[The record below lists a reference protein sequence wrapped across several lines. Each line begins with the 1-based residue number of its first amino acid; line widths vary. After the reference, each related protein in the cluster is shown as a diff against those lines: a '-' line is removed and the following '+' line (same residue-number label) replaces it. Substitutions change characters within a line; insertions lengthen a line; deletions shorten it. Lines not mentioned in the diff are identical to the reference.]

1 MAKKTAKKKAKKAVK
16 KSAVKPVVIPTDK
29 KFKYFEFI
37 KDMVIKAAVISAA
50 ALLIALLYTGIRA
63 LIPAKKAA
71 AEPVIEAQAEA
82 VKPAETKALPG
93 KFRYLLKK
101 STSKEKIPKIHIEE
115 AKALMDSGKA
125 VFVDTRSASMYD
137 DAHIKGA
144 ILIPAGS
151 PPEKYKEHEQ
161 ALKDKVIV
169 TYCHGV
175 GCHLADKVANSL
187 FDMGYKK
194 VAIFFSGWNE
204 WTQAGYPVEK
214 YEPPA
219 EFKRLFEEAASINE
233 IPKITLAEAY
243 FLYERQKAN
252 FVDAGRKDQY
262 IDRHIKSAITIPAD
276 GISEVLPR
284 YLGSLMQKPTV
295 IYCHGKGGN
304 ARNLAAKLYEG
315 GNKKVLLFMDAL
327 PQWEKA
333 GYPVFKNPA
342 LKGETK

>member
-1 MAKKTAKKKAKKAVK
+1 MAKKTAKKKAKKTVK
-16 KSAVKPVVIPTDK
+16 KSAVKPAVKSSVK
-29 KFKYFEFI
+29 KADYSELV
-37 KDMVIKAAVISAA
+37 KDMVIKAVIISAA
-50 ALLIALLYTGIRA
+50 ALLIALLYTGIRV
-63 LIPAKKAA
+63 LIPAKKSA
-71 AEPVIEAQAEA
+71 AEPVIETQAEA

-101 STSKEKIPKIHIEE
+101 SSSKEKIPKIHIEE

-151 PPEKYKEHEQ
+151 PPEKYKEYEQ

-194 VAIFFSGWNE
+194 LAIFFGGWNE

-219 EFKRLFEEAASINE
+219 EFKRLFEEAASVNE

-262 IDRHIKSAITIPAD
+262 MERHIQSAITIPAD
-276 GISEVLPR
+276 GINEVLPR
-284 YLGSLMQKPTV
+284 YSGFLIQKPTV
-295 IYCHGKGGN
+295 IYCHGRGGN

-333 GYPVFKNPA
+333 GYPMFKNPA
-342 LKGETK
+342 LKGATK

>member
-1 MAKKTAKKKAKKAVK
+1 MAKKPVKKKAKKTAR
-16 KSAVKPVVIPTDK
+16 KSAVNPADK
-29 KFKYFEFI
+29 KAEYFEFV
-37 KDMVIKAAVISAA
+37 KDIVIKAVIISAA

-82 VKPAETKALPG
+82 VTLAETKALPS

-101 STSKEKIPKIHIEE
+101 ASSKEKIPKIHIEE

-125 VFVDTRSASMYD
+125 VFVDTRGASMYD

-151 PPEKYKEHEQ
+151 PPEKYKEYEQ
-161 ALKDKVIV
+161 ALKDKVII

-194 VAIFFSGWNE
+194 LAIFFGGWNE

-219 EFKRLFEEAASINE
+219 EFKHLFEEAASVNE
-233 IPKITLAEAY
+233 ISKITLAEAY

-252 FVDAGRKDQY
+252 FVDAGRKDQFMNE
-262 IDRHIKSAITIPAD
+262 HIQNSITIPPD
-276 GISEVLPR
+276 EVNEVLPR
-284 YLGSLMQKPTV
+284 YAGHLMQKPTV

-333 GYPVFKNPA
+333 GYPMFKNPA
-342 LKGETK
+342 LKGATK

>member
-1 MAKKTAKKKAKKAVK
+1 MAKKAAKKRVKKTVK
-16 KSAVKPVVIPTDK
+16 KPLVKSAVKSGDK
-29 KFKYFEFI
+29 KVNYFEFI

-63 LIPAKKAA
+63 LIPVKKSDAQPAA
-71 AEPVIEAQAEA
+71 VITTQPE
-82 VKPAETKALPG
+82 KPAETKSLPG

-101 STSKEKIPKIHIEE
+101 SSSKEKIPKIHVEE

-125 VFVDTRSASMYD
+125 VFVDTRGASMYD

-151 PPEKYKEHEQ
+151 PPDKYKEHEQ

-175 GCHLADKVANSL
+175 GCHLADKVANAL

-194 VAIFFSGWNE
+194 LAIFFGGWNE

-219 EFKRLFEEAASINE
+219 EFKRLFEEVVSVNE

-276 GISEVLPR
+276 GIDEVLPR
-284 YLGSLMQKPTV
+284 YSGFLMQKPTV

-304 ARNLAAKLYEG
+304 ARNLAAKIYEG